1 MHHNVKTVEAH
12 VLEYQQIISDLQ
24 MQVASLKLELHGSSG
39 AKRPIGQ
46 DALPD
51 PAGDDDWQVRQCWGV
66 PSLVTPLVTQAGVSS
81 VE

>member
-1 MHHNVKTVEAH
+1 M
-12 VLEYQQIISDLQ
+12 LEYQQIISNLQ

-51 PAGDDDWQVRQCWGV
+51 PAGDDDWQVRQGGV
-66 PSLVTPLVTQAGVSS
+66 FRHSSRPSSLRLGGRVRP
-81 VE
+81 E